1 VLYTRGV
8 NDSIRA
14 PLAGD
19 VPLAR
24 VLDELTRAGALYEKL
39 EGARVRCLACAHRCV
54 INDGARGICQ
64 VRFNRGG
71 TLFVPHG
78 YVVALNPDPTEKK
91 PFFHILPG
99 SITLTFGMLGCDLHC
114 ANCQNWDISQA
125 LRDPEAGYAPQRVTA
140 EQIVNVAR
148 RTGAQLI
155 GSSYNEPLITSEWAI
170 EIFKRAQPYNIRGV
184 FVSNGNAT
192 REVLEFIRPYVVGYK
207 IDLKTMQDKQY
218 RQLGTPL
225 ARVLDTIQLAYA
237 MGFWVEIVTLV
248 IPGFNDSNEELMDAA
263 RFIRSVSPDIPW
275 HVTAFHPDY
284 KMTDARFTPASTLLR
299 AAEIGQEAGLRYVYA
314 GNLPGSVKN
323 YENTYC
329 PQCNTVLV
337 ERYAYRILRDELTG
351 RGVCP
356 KCGEKIPG
364 IWE

>member
-1 VLYTRGV
+1 M
-8 NDSIRA
+8 SEIRQ
-14 PLAGD
+14 PIAGD

-24 VLDELTRAGALYEKL
+24 VLDTMTREGTLYEKL
-39 EGARVRCLACAHRCV
+39 DDARVRCVACAHRCV
-54 INDGARGICQ
+54 IADGARGICQ
-64 VRFNRGG
+64 VRYHRGG
-71 TLFVPHG
+71 KLFVPHG
-78 YVVALNPDPTEKK
+78 YVSALNPDPTEKK

-114 ANCQNWDISQA
+114 ANCQNWEISQA
-125 LRDPEAGYAPQRVTA
+125 LRDAAAGSLPERVTA
-140 EQIVNVAR
+140 EQIVSIAR

-170 EIFKRAQPYNIRGV
+170 EILRLAQPYGIRGI

-192 REVLEFIRPYVVGYK
+192 REALEFIRPYVIGYK

-218 RQLGTPL
+218 RKLGAPL
-225 ARVLDTIQLAYA
+225 NNVLDTIKMAKA
-237 MGFWVEIVTLV
+237 MGFWVEVVTLV

-263 RFIRSVSPDIPW
+263 TFIRSVSPDIPW

-284 KMTDARFTPASTLLR
+284 RMTAARFTPASTLIR
-299 AAEIGQEAGLRYVYA
+299 AAEIGQEAGLNYVYA

-329 PQCNTVLV
+329 PKCNTVLV
-337 ERYAYRILRDELTG
+337 ERYAYRILRDQLTG

-356 KCGEKIPG
+356 TCGEKIAG
-364 IWE
+364 IWV

>member
-1 VLYTRGV
+1 M
-8 NDSIRA
+8 SSEIRN
-14 PLAGD
+14 PIAGD

-24 VLDELTRAGALYEKL
+24 VLDDLTREGALYEKL
-39 EGARVRCLACAHRCV
+39 DGARVRCTACAHRCT
-54 INDGARGICQ
+54 INDGARGVCQ
-64 VRFNRGG
+64 VRYNRGG
-71 TLFVPHG
+71 ALFVPHG
-78 YVVALNPDPTEKK
+78 YIAALNPDPTEKK

-114 ANCQNWDISQA
+114 ANCQNWDISQT
-125 LRDPEAGYAPQRVTA
+125 LRDPEAGGAPQRASA
-140 EQIVNVAR
+140 EQIVAIAK

-155 GSSYNEPLITSEWAI
+155 GSSYNEPLITSEWAV
-170 EIFKRAQPYNIRGV
+170 EIFRLAQQHNIRGIY
-184 FVSNGNAT
+184 VSNGNAT

-218 RQLGTPL
+218 RQLGTALKNVLDAINL
-225 ARVLDTIQLAYA
+225 ARE
-237 MGFWVEIVTLV
+237 MGFWIEIVTLV

-284 KMTDARFTPASTLLR
+284 KMTDADFTPASTLLR

-329 PQCNTVLV
+329 PKCNTVLV
-337 ERYAYRILRDELTG
+337 ERYAYRVLRDKLTG
-351 RGVCP
+351 HGACY
-356 KCGEKIPG
+356 KCGEKIAG

>member
-1 VLYTRGV
+1 MSPLVATE
-8 NDSIRA
+8 IRK
-14 PLAGD
+14 PIAGD

-24 VLDELTRAGALYEKL
+24 VLDDLAREGELSEKL
-39 EGARVRCLACAHRCV
+39 DNRRVRCYACAHRCL

-64 VRFNRGG
+64 VRYNRGG

-78 YVVALNPDPTEKK
+78 YVAALNPDPTEKK

-114 ANCQNWDISQA
+114 QNCQNWDISQVM
-125 LRDPEAGYAPQRVTA
+125 RDPNAEGAPSRVTP
-140 EQIVNVAR
+140 EQLVALAKG
-148 RTGAQLI
+148 TGAQLI

-170 EIFKRAQPYNIRGV
+170 EIFKLAQPQGIRGIY
-184 FVSNGNAT
+184 VSNGNAT

-218 RQLGTPL
+218 RKLGTPL
-225 ARVLDTIQLAYA
+225 QNVLDTIKMAKAL
-237 MGFWVEIVTLV
+237 GFWVEIVTLV
-248 IPGFNDSNEELMDAA
+248 IPGFNDSNAELMDAA
-263 RFIRSVSPDIPW
+263 RFIRAVSPDIPW

-284 KMTDARFTPASTLLR
+284 KMTDADFTPASTLLR
-299 AAEIGQEAGLRYVYA
+299 AAEIGQAAGLNYVYA

-337 ERYAYRILRDELTG
+337 ERYAYRILRDKLTG
-351 RGVCP
+351 KGVCP
-356 KCGEKIPG
+356 KCGEKIAG
-364 IWE
+364 IWM